1 MITELS
7 NTDYNAILK
16 YYSVP
21 INYKHM
27 HKNKLVAEHL
37 LATKLC
43 RCIKKVKKND
53 NVSNK
58 SAIAICN
65 NSIFKNRNLKIHKY
79 GCDKKYRLIKNRK
92 TRRKLSKMGRMKLN
106 NTRKSR

>member
-1 MITELS
+1 
-7 NTDYNAILK
+7 
-16 YYSVP
+16 
-21 INYKHM
+21 M

-43 RCIKKVKKND
+43 RCIKKVKKTS

>member
-37 LATKLC
+37 F
-43 RCIKKVKKND
+43 
-53 NVSNK
+53 SNK
-58 SAIAICN
+58 IMSV
-65 NSIFKNRNLKIHKY
+65 Y
-79 GCDKKYRLIKNRK
+79 
-92 TRRKLSKMGRMKLN
+92 
-106 NTRKSR
+106 